1 MLNIP
6 FEINAKKIVLVV
18 SLFIYSASVID
29 CKPQDNQL
37 SRGISRFFGGG
48 LLSFGL
54 GLVIDH
60 TVKRIQVGNLEKN
73 NNLKK
78 NNDEGKVYLKDVIGQ
93 DEAVGEVRDILDFLR
108 GSEKF
113 KSLGASMPKGIL
125 LEGPPGTGKTLIA
138 KALANESG
146 FNFYYKSASSFV
158 ELYVGMGAKNVRD
171 LFNEAKKKKPAII
184 FIDEIDAIAGIDR
197 GLGGGG
203 NSEYRQTLN
212 ELLAQLDGFESDGSV
227 FVLAATNN
235 SGILDDAIKRP
246 GRFTRIVNVDLPD
259 EKGRQDLLQYYIN
272 KLPTSECDS
281 DIINDLAWETEG
293 SSGAD
298 LQNLVNEAAI
308 YAAKQNSESVA
319 AEHLNFALEKVAK
332 RNVIY

>member
-1 MLNIP
+1 MLNVP
-6 FEINAKKIVLVV
+6 FEFRLKKIFFFVLFFV
-18 SLFIYSASVID
+18 YSASTVHCKLQDDID
-29 CKPQDNQL
+29 
-37 SRGISRFFGGG
+37 RGISRFLGGG
-48 LLSFGL
+48 LLSLGL
-54 GLVIDH
+54 GFVDDH
-60 TVKRIQVGNLEKN
+60 LAKRIRENALEKN
-73 NNLKK
+73 SNLKK
-78 NNDEGKVYLKDVIGQ
+78 NNDENKVYLKDVIGQ
-93 DEAVGEVRDILDFLR
+93 DEAVAEVRDILDFLS

-146 FNFYYKSASSFV
+146 FNFFYKSASSFV

-171 LFNEAKKKKPAII
+171 LFNEARKNKPAII
-184 FIDEIDAIAGIDR
+184 FIDEIDAIAGINR
-197 GLGGGG
+197 GFGGD
-203 NSEYRQTLN
+203 SEYRQTLN

-235 SGILDDAIKRP
+235 ASILDDAVKRP
-246 GRFTRIVNVDLPD
+246 GRFTRIVKVDLPD

-272 KLPTSECDS
+272 KLPKSECDS
-281 DIINDLAWETEG
+281 DIINELAWETEG

-308 YAAKQNSESVA
+308 YAAKQNSENIA
-319 AEHLNFALEKVAK
+319 AEHLNFALEKIAK